1 MKKTPCH
8 PLLQITLLALL
19 LATGNLA
26 FAEVEIGEL
35 SYIDKSYMQQQR
47 ERVAQLSESNLGRK
61 LKGTRDNDL
70 DILQQLLDRK
80 LVTGDQTLELQALGV
95 DHGRP
100 AGQKSMGLDWV
111 IYEDKLGRSRALRY
125 QTDRQLPVPHHH
137 DFPTPGGR
145 QYRNGGRD
153 IPKSPGQHGGGHRTP
168 AVPVS
173 HLAFPLASV

>member
-47 ERVAQLSESNLGRK
+47 ERVAQLSERNLGRK
-61 LKGTRDNDL
+61 LNGTRDNDL

-80 LVTGDQTLELQALGV
+80 LISGDQTLELQALGV
-95 DHGRP
+95 IMGDLL
-100 AGQKSMGLDWV
+100 AEELGLDWI

-125 QTDRQLPVPHHH
+125 QQTDNYL
-137 DFPTPGGR
+137 FPITVCEGNIIEAGF
-145 QYRNGGRD
+145 G
-153 IPKSPGQHGGGHRTP
+153 
-168 AVPVS
+168 
-173 HLAFPLASV
+173 

>member
-47 ERVAQLSESNLGRK
+47 ERVAQLSERNLGRK
-61 LKGTRDNDL
+61 LSGTRDNDL

-80 LVTGDQTLELQALGV
+80 LISGDQTLELQALGV
-95 DHGRP
+95 IMGDLL
-100 AGQKSMGLDWV
+100 AEELGLDWV

-125 QTDRQLPVPHHH
+125 QQTDNYLFPITMISRRREVDNTETVTEIYQRAKASMAAVIEPLP
-137 DFPTPGGR
+137 F
-145 QYRNGGRD
+145 Q
-153 IPKSPGQHGGGHRTP
+153 
-168 AVPVS
+168 
-173 HLAFPLASV
+173 